1 MSFPAPAPKPNI
13 PLMNDTLTAVPG
25 VEVGH
30 WTSPDCDTGVTV
42 ITFPE
47 PNTATAEVRGGAP
60 GSRETALLA
69 PGMRVTQIQAL
80 AFSGGS
86 AFGLAAADGVM
97 RELAAA
103 GRGHPAPAGPVPI
116 VPAAVIYDL
125 AENRSGEAAARPGPE
140 QGALAYRARTAAPV
154 EQGRVGAGR
163 GATSSQWRGPQAAR
177 PAGLGSAAET
187 AGGCRVGALAVV
199 NPVGDV
205 FTLEGE
211 PLTGGPPHPGPPPA
225 ALADR
230 ANTTLLAVAVDARL
244 SREDLLYLAVRA
256 ADAAAAC
263 IRPAHTRL
271 DGDIVFAVSCGE
283 RTGDL
288 LALGEGAFIAAGRA
302 IARAVRP
309 PQPARRRSEK

>member
-1 MSFPAPAPKPNI
+1 
-13 PLMNDTLTAVPG
+13 MNDTLTAVPG

-30 WTSPDCDTGVTV
+30 WTSLDCDTGVTV

-47 PNTATAEVRGGAP
+47 PNTAAAEVRGGAP

-69 PGMRVTQIQAL
+69 PGMRVTQIQGL
-80 AFSGGS
+80 VFSGGS

-97 RELAAA
+97 REMAAD

-125 AENRSGEAAARPGPE
+125 AENPSGEAARPGPE
-140 QGALAYRARTAAPV
+140 QGAEAYRARTAAPV
-154 EQGRVGAGR
+154 EQGRAGAGR

-177 PAGLGSAAET
+177 PAGLGSAVREV
-187 AGGCRVGALAVV
+187 GGCRVGALAVA

-211 PLTGGPPHPGPPPA
+211 PLTGGPPLPGPPPA
-225 ALADR
+225 VLADR

-244 SREDLLYLAVRA
+244 GREDLLYLAVRA
-256 ADAAAAC
+256 ADAAAVC

-271 DGDIVFAVSCGE
+271 DGDIAFAVSCGE

-309 PQPARRRSEK
+309 PRPRSEA

>member
-1 MSFPAPAPKPNI
+1 
-13 PLMNDTLTAVPG
+13 MNDTLTAVPG

-30 WTSPDCDTGVTV
+30 WTSPRRHTGVTV

-47 PNTATAEVRGGAP
+47 PNRAAAEVRGGAP

-69 PGMRVTQIQAL
+69 PGKGVAGIQGL

-103 GRGHPAPAGPVPI
+103 GRGHPTPGGPVPI
-116 VPAAVIYDL
+116 VPAAIIFDL
-125 AENRSGEAAARPGPE
+125 AENPLGDSASRPGPE
-140 QGALAYRARTAAPV
+140 EGAQAYRARTSAPV

-163 GATSSQWRGPQAAR
+163 GATTSQWRGPQAAR
-177 PAGLGSAAET
+177 PSGLGSACGEAD
-187 AGGCRVGALAVV
+187 GIRVGALAVV

-211 PLTGGPPHPGPPPA
+211 PLTGGALLPGPPCAP
-225 ALADR
+225 LAER
-230 ANTTLLAVAVDARL
+230 AHTTLLAVATEARL
-244 SREDLLYLAVRA
+244 SRADLMYLAVRA
-256 ADAAAAC
+256 SDAVAAC

-283 RTGDL
+283 LPGEAL
-288 LALGEGAFIAAGRA
+288 SLGEAAFVAAGRA
-302 IARAVRP
+302 IARAAAPTAPADP
-309 PQPARRRSEK
+309 PGRGAGI